1 MAKSTGDSN
10 LEDICRFLVSGSA
23 GEYIFRDG
31 DPGTEMYIIEEGEIE
46 ILKTYGPITRRLT
59 TLEAGDFFG
68 EMEFLEEQRRG
79 VSARALTEFR
89 LLKIDQSTFDQMV
102 QENPEIA
109 VRMLRKLSRRLRD
122 REEADLRAA
131 QIAREVLGEDEGKPA
146 TSDTPHRP
154 GTLVRALIVEESSGT
169 EFVLPERAE
178 VTIGRLDRATGFTPD
193 IDLTPLD
200 TKRTISRR
208 HARIS
213 RGEDGFYLREEMGAS
228 NGTFLN
234 GTRLWTGK
242 PEKLK
247 DGDKIDFGRVRAV
260 FRCG

>member
-1 MAKSTGDSN
+1 MGKSSRDSE
-10 LEDICRFLVSGSA
+10 LEDIGRFLVA
-23 GEYIFRDG
+23 GVAGDYVFREG

-46 ILKTYGPITRRLT
+46 ILKTYGPTTRRLT

-79 VSARALTEFR
+79 VSARALTPFR
-89 LLKIDQSTFDQMV
+89 LLRIDQSTFDQLV
-102 QENPEIA
+102 LENPEIA
-109 VRMLRKLSRRLRD
+109 VRMLRKLSRRLRE
-122 REEADLRAA
+122 REEADLRAV
-131 QIAREVLGEDEGKPA
+131 QIAREVLGEDEGGAAPA
-146 TSDTPHRP
+146 EALPRP

-169 EFVLPERAE
+169 EFVLPESAE
-178 VTIGRLDRATGFTPD
+178 VTIGRIDRATGFTPD

-200 TKRTISRR
+200 TQRTISRR

-213 RGEDGFYLREEMGAS
+213 RGQDGFYLREEMGAS

-234 GTRLWTGK
+234 GRRLPTGK
-242 PEKLK
+242 PERLQ
-247 DGDKIDFGRVRAV
+247 DGDRIDFGQVRAV